1 MRPGGLAAARGANT
15 GCLARREQLARLAV
29 HVEIASR
36 INKATEERAL
46 TTLGKLE
53 QDLVFGDA
61 TSKEVIA
68 FLAAHGSTPAQEKV
82 RGSGHRGLGAGLG
95 VKSRVRVWAVPSP
108 APRCR
113 HENVHA
119 HSSRRLPCLTSL

>member
-1 MRPGGLAAARGANT
+1 MVRLRR
-15 GCLARREQLARLAV
+15 RREQLARLAV

-46 TTLGKLE
+46 TTQGKLE

-68 FLAAHGSTPAQEKV
+68 FLAAHGNTPAQEKV
-82 RGSGHRGLGAGLG
+82 RSCHGLL
-95 VKSRVRVWAVPSP
+95 P
-108 APRCR
+108 A
-113 HENVHA
+113 
-119 HSSRRLPCLTSL
+119 

>member
-1 MRPGGLAAARGANT
+1 M
-15 GCLARREQLARLAV
+15 
-29 HVEIASR
+29 EIASR

-68 FLAAHGSTPAQEKV
+68 FLAAHGNTPAQEKV
-82 RGSGHRGLGAGLG
+82 Q
-95 VKSRVRVWAVPSP
+95 KSSPGPSLKDF
-108 APRCR
+108 
-113 HENVHA
+113 HESKYA
-119 HSSRRLPCLTSL
+119 K

>member
-1 MRPGGLAAARGANT
+1 MHVEIASRINKATKERALTTLGKLEQGLVVLAGLRDAKT
-15 GCLARREQLARLAV
+15 GCPGRREQLARLAV

-68 FLAAHGSTPAQEKV
+68 FLAAHGNTPAQEKV
-82 RGSGHRGLGAGLG
+82 RESGQRGVSVGF
-95 VKSRVRVWAVPSP
+95 WD
-108 APRCR
+108 
-113 HENVHA
+113 
-119 HSSRRLPCLTSL
+119 

>member
-1 MRPGGLAAARGANT
+1 M
-15 GCLARREQLARLAV
+15 

-68 FLAAHGSTPAQEKV
+68 FLAAHGNTPTQEKV
-82 RGSGHRGLGAGLG
+82 RESGQRGFRAGLG
-95 VKSRVRVWAVPSP
+95 VKSRVRVWALPSP
-108 APRCR
+108 APHCW

-119 HSSRRLPCLTSL
+119 HSLRRLPCLTSF